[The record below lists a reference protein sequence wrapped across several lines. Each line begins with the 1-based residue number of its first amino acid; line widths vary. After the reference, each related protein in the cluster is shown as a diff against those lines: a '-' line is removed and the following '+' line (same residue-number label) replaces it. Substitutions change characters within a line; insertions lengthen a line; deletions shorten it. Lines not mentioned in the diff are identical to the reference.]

1 MVTIARFKGN
11 KKMATK
17 LLKLDPP
24 YQVILAG
31 NTVGLH
37 TATLIKWN
45 DDDITDNE
53 SYPIVD
59 EGEETPSG
67 TLCPM
72 DIHDCI
78 VVCPPNHKTNLGWLS
93 KVIEHDFQQLEPAG
107 IDYIMER
114 LFLLGV
120 DIAMPKEKDCSEIWD
135 FDISL
140 DFINPPVSWDKNP
153 YYRVRGG
160 RHEGLYFQSEGTADE
175 VYNDLFQQL
184 SSYYDFF
191 LKKDIYIKVKFHT
204 YDIDYNDPLMVRLNE
219 INLGI

>member
-1 MVTIARFKGN
+1 
-11 KKMATK
+11 MATK
-17 LLKLDPP
+17 LMKLDPP

-67 TLCPM
+67 TLCPV

-78 VVCPPNHKTNLGWLS
+78 VVCPSNRKTNLGWLA

-120 DIAMPKEKDCSEIWD
+120 DIALPKDKAGSEIWD

-160 RHEGLYFQSEGTADE
+160 RHSGLYFQSEGTADE

-184 SSYYDFF
+184 TSYYDFF

>member
-1 MVTIARFKGN
+1 
-11 KKMATK
+11 MATK

-120 DIAMPKEKDCSEIWD
+120 DIAMPKEKDGSEIWD

-175 VYNDLFQQL
+175 VYNDLFRQL

>member
-1 MVTIARFKGN
+1 
-11 KKMATK
+11 MATK

-67 TLCPM
+67 TLCPV

-120 DIAMPKEKDCSEIWD
+120 DITMPKEKDGSEIWD

>member
-1 MVTIARFKGN
+1 
-11 KKMATK
+11 MATK

-31 NTVGLH
+31 TTVGLH

-120 DIAMPKEKDCSEIWD
+120 DIAMPKEKDGSEIWD

-175 VYNDLFQQL
+175 VYNDLFRQL

>member
-1 MVTIARFKGN
+1 
-11 KKMATK
+11 MATK

-31 NTVGLH
+31 TTVGLH

-67 TLCPM
+67 TLCPV

-78 VVCPPNHKTNLGWLS
+78 VVCPPNHKTNIGWLA

-120 DIAMPKEKDCSEIWD
+120 DIAMYKDKDGSEIWD

>member
-1 MVTIARFKGN
+1 
-11 KKMATK
+11 MATK
-17 LLKLDPP
+17 LLKLAPP

-31 NTVGLH
+31 TTVGLH

-120 DIAMPKEKDCSEIWD
+120 DIAMPKEKDGSEIWD

>member
-1 MVTIARFKGN
+1 
-11 KKMATK
+11 MATK

-78 VVCPPNHKTNLGWLS
+78 VVCPPNHKTNLG
-93 KVIEHDFQQLEPAG
+93 AG
-107 IDYIMER
+107 CQ
-114 LFLLGV
+114 
-120 DIAMPKEKDCSEIWD
+120 KS
-135 FDISL
+135 
-140 DFINPPVSWDKNP
+140 
-153 YYRVRGG
+153 
-160 RHEGLYFQSEGTADE
+160 
-175 VYNDLFQQL
+175 
-184 SSYYDFF
+184 
-191 LKKDIYIKVKFHT
+191 
-204 YDIDYNDPLMVRLNE
+204 
-219 INLGI
+219 

>member
-17 LLKLDPP
+17 LLKLAPP

-31 NTVGLH
+31 TTVGLH

-120 DIAMPKEKDCSEIWD
+120 DIAMPKEKDGSEIWD

>member
-1 MVTIARFKGN
+1 
-11 KKMATK
+11 MATK
-17 LLKLDPP
+17 LMKLDPP

-120 DIAMPKEKDCSEIWD
+120 DIAMPKEKDGSEIWD

-175 VYNDLFQQL
+175 VYNDLFRQL

>member
-1 MVTIARFKGN
+1 
-11 KKMATK
+11 MATK

-120 DIAMPKEKDCSEIWD
+120 DIAMPKEKDGSEIWD

-191 LKKDIYIKVKFHT
+191 FKKDIYIKVKFHT
-204 YDIDYNDPLMVRLNE
+204 YDIDYDDPLMVRLNE

>member
-120 DIAMPKEKDCSEIWD
+120 DIAMPKEKDGSEIWD

-204 YDIDYNDPLMVRLNE
+204 YDIDYDDPLMVRLNE

>member
-1 MVTIARFKGN
+1 
-11 KKMATK
+11 MATK

-120 DIAMPKEKDCSEIWD
+120 DITMPKEKDGSEIWD

>member
-120 DIAMPKEKDCSEIWD
+120 DIAMPKEKDGSEIWD

-175 VYNDLFQQL
+175 VYNDLFRQL

>member
-31 NTVGLH
+31 TTVGLH

-120 DIAMPKEKDCSEIWD
+120 DIAMPKEKDGSEIWD

-175 VYNDLFQQL
+175 VYNDLFRQL

>member
-1 MVTIARFKGN
+1 
-11 KKMATK
+11 MATK

-31 NTVGLH
+31 TTVGLH

-120 DIAMPKEKDCSEIWD
+120 DIAMPKEKDGSEIWD

-160 RHEGLYFQSEGTADE
+160 RHGELYFQSEGTADE

-184 SSYYDFF
+184 CSYYDFF

>member
-31 NTVGLH
+31 TTVGLH

-120 DIAMPKEKDCSEIWD
+120 DIAMPKEKDGSEIWD

>member
-120 DIAMPKEKDCSEIWD
+120 DIAMPKEKDGSEIWD

>member
-1 MVTIARFKGN
+1 
-11 KKMATK
+11 MATK

-67 TLCPM
+67 TLCPV

-120 DIAMPKEKDCSEIWD
+120 DIAMPKEKDGSEIWD

-175 VYNDLFQQL
+175 VYNDLFRQL

>member
-31 NTVGLH
+31 NTVGMH

-67 TLCPM
+67 TLCPV

-120 DIAMPKEKDCSEIWD
+120 DIAMPKEKDGSEIWD

>member
-67 TLCPM
+67 TLCPV

-120 DIAMPKEKDCSEIWD
+120 DIAMPKEKDGSEIWD

>member
-120 DIAMPKEKDCSEIWD
+120 DIAMPKEKDGSEIWD

-204 YDIDYNDPLMVRLNE
+204 YDIDYYDPLMVRLNE

>member
-1 MVTIARFKGN
+1 
-11 KKMATK
+11 MATK

-67 TLCPM
+67 TLCPV

-120 DIAMPKEKDCSEIWD
+120 DIAMYKDKDGSEIWD

-140 DFINPPVSWDKNP
+140 DFINPPVPWDENP

-175 VYNDLFQQL
+175 VYNDLFRQL

>member
-1 MVTIARFKGN
+1 
-11 KKMATK
+11 
-17 LLKLDPP
+17 
-24 YQVILAG
+24 
-31 NTVGLH
+31 
-37 TATLIKWN
+37 
-45 DDDITDNE
+45 
-53 SYPIVD
+53 
-59 EGEETPSG
+59 
-67 TLCPM
+67 
-72 DIHDCI
+72 
-78 VVCPPNHKTNLGWLS
+78 
-93 KVIEHDFQQLEPAG
+93 
-107 IDYIMER
+107 MER

-120 DIAMPKEKDCSEIWD
+120 DIAMPKEKDGSEIWD

>member
-45 DDDITDNE
+45 DEDITDNE

-120 DIAMPKEKDCSEIWD
+120 DIAMPKEKDGSEIWD